1 MSSERQLVANRRNAK
16 LSTGPSTEAGKVVSA
31 KNALKH
37 GLSGVTP
44 LLDWEADAEYQ
55 QFIADVVGDLK
66 PVGTV
71 ETELANRVAMLF
83 WRLRRFSTV
92 EAGILLWEHSN
103 VLASYADKQVN
114 KYCQTET
121 RSTFPD
127 LDFTETIVTM
137 IDEDAHSE
145 AQKWVEEEQ
154 ARMHAPLPVFANAF
168 IQAEGGDAFAKL
180 ARYET
185 ALERQLSRTLSLLRS
200 LQVVRMGSGA

>member
-1 MSSERQLVANRRNAK
+1 MSSEKQAVANRRNAK

-37 GLSGVTP
+37 GLSSTSP
-44 LLDWEADAEYQ
+44 LLDWEAEPEYR
-55 QFIADVVGDLK
+55 QFVDDVAKDLK
-66 PVGTV
+66 PVGVV
-71 ETELANRVAMLF
+71 EAELANRVAILF

-92 EAGILLWEHSN
+92 EAGILLREHSN

-121 RSTFPD
+121 RSTFPE

-137 IDEDAHSE
+137 IDEDAHNE
-145 AQKWVEEEQ
+145 AQKWVEEEVS
-154 ARMHAPLPVFANAF
+154 RMHSPLPVFSNAF
-168 IQAEGGDAFAKL
+168 MQAEESDSFAKL

-200 LQVVRMGSGA
+200 LQAARMGSGA